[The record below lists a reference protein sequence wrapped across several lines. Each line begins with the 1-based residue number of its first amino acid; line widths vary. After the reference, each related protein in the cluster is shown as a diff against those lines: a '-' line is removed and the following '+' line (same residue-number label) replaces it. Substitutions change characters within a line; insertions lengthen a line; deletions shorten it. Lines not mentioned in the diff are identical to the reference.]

1 MKYDRK
7 GGLLVSDP
15 PVRRSG
21 AAFSVVAL
29 CIITLT
35 ALSGCKTDDIPTLQQ
50 SYLDEMIRVDGGLKV
65 RLSVA
70 RHNAMGSV
78 LVVENNSNVP
88 VSLSEKDITMKIGD
102 AVASHPVVNYSGYMY
117 RRLRTAKKTCD
128 SSTSFI
134 DCRRIVTEYF
144 MPFLAAKAF
153 KFGKIKPNETRKG
166 VIAFDLLDPF
176 AGTKEAKRIAR
187 VLDRTEGRVT
197 VSLIVQPKTK
207 SACVPFQFSLF
218 AEGVRDPSERAL
230 GMLQFSL

>member
-1 MKYDRK
+1 MKGDRK
-7 GGLLVSDP
+7 GGSPVSDP
-15 PVRRSG
+15 PVRRAG
-21 AAFSVVAL
+21 AAFPVVAL
-29 CIITLT
+29 CISIL
-35 ALSGCKTDDIPTLQQ
+35 AVLPGCKTDDIPTLQQ
-50 SYLDEMIRVDGGLKV
+50 SYLDEMIREDGGLKV

-102 AVASHPVVNYSGYMY
+102 AVVSHPVVNYPGYMY

-153 KFGKIKPNETRKG
+153 KFGKIRPNETRSG

-176 AGTKEAKRIAR
+176 ARTKKANRIAR
-187 VLDRTEGRVT
+187 VLDQTEGRVM

-218 AEGVRDPSERAL
+218 AEGVREPSERAL
-230 GMLQFSL
+230 GLLRFSQ